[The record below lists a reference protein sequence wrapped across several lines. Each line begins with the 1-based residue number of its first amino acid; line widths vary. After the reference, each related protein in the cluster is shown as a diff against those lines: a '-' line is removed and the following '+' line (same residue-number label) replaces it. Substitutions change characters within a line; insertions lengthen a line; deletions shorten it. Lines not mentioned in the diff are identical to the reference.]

1 MERCRKRKNK
11 NSNQER
17 SNRRKARKELQD
29 YAEADLKEAK
39 RIEEDSDEEVVHSG
53 KVVSRKEKEA
63 RRKLNDL
70 VILDYTE
77 LSALNAGLRIC
88 VRFEQSI
95 ASSGMYCVHVVGCIC
110 SYESWYL
117 ICLHVD

>member
-1 MERCRKRKNK
+1 MERCRKRNNK

-53 KVVSRKEKEA
+53 KVASRKEKEA

-70 VILDYTE
+70 PSIEVLEKD
-77 LSALNAGLRIC
+77 LFCN
-88 VRFEQSI
+88 VRAVTDGQAEESRTN
-95 ASSGMYCVHVVGCIC
+95 SSKNWH
-110 SYESWYL
+110 
-117 ICLHVD
+117 